1 MIVSAHQINFVPS
14 KAFFDKMK
22 QSHIF
27 VLLDDVQYEP
37 RGFTNRN
44 RIVENQWLTVPVKKH
59 PVETLIKDIEISYDE
74 DWKTKHVTELF
85 RVYGATNN
93 PLYHFINKVYEHPW
107 KNLIGFNLAWIREI
121 CSILNIKTNT
131 MFGSTLDLKSKGSQ
145 RMLDMCIKLGADE
158 YLSGP
163 SGKNYLDLESFEKQ
177 DIKVS
182 WMSQQE
188 PNSLSVL
195 DDIMRGNI

>member
-1 MIVSAHQINFVPS
+1 MIVSAHQVNFIPS

-27 VLLDDVQYEP
+27 VLLDDVQYEKN
-37 RGFTNRN
+37 GYTNRN
-44 RIVENQWLTVPVKKH
+44 RIVPNEWLTIPVKHKH
-59 PVETLIKDIEISYDE
+59 DTLIKDVEIDYTT

-93 PLYHFINKVYEHPW
+93 PLYYFINKVYEHPW

-121 CSILNIKTNT
+121 CSILDIKTNT
-131 MFGSTLDLKSKGSQ
+131 MFSSTLDLKSKGSQ

-163 SGKNYLDLESFEKQ
+163 SGKNYLSLEEFEKQ
-177 DIKVS
+177 GIKVS
-182 WMSQQE
+182 WMPPQ
-188 PNSLSVL
+188 PKDSLSVL
-195 DDIMRGNI
+195 DDIMRGKI